1 MYLMIRRLLPFSG
14 AALSTLILAM
24 VFGGDM
30 AVRAQTVRLN
40 GVLPSI
46 SDQIDCN
53 QASIDYL
60 NDPSLTEAEKL
71 QRMDQALQRSLNKF
85 DECQTAPKTED
96 AVKKETEKT
105 VPETESS
112 AKSQAES
119 SESKNAAQSEGT
131 AADAASQDGQSQD
144 GGQTS
149 PQEQQSSGTN
159 NGQMGEAAPDGVQE
173 GVNPPASKPPGT
185 VKSMP
190 SSGMSGTEQGGSAGG
205 GQSSPQPNPGF
216 GNQGGSLSSSDMSGT
231 EEKPKELPPSGS
243 GQSTSGGITKWSRS
257 GAPGTENEGNS
268 GQASGGT
275 VNDKVLNN
283 GKLPEDIPSAN
294 NDSVLEAQIR
304 QAAINEKDPVIQ
316 KKLWNE
322 YRKYKGLPKVE

>member
-14 AALSTLILAM
+14 AALSTLTLAM
-24 VFGGDM
+24 VFCGGMD
-30 AVRAQTVRLN
+30 VHAQTVPLN

-71 QRMDQALQRSLNKF
+71 QRMDQALQSSLNKF

-96 AVKKETEKT
+96 TVKKETEKT
-105 VPETESS
+105 VPEAENS
-112 AKSQAES
+112 AKSQAEQ
-119 SESKNAAQSEGT
+119 SESENAAQSEGT
-131 AADAASQDGQSQD
+131 AAAVAASQDGQSQD

-159 NGQMGEAAPDGVQE
+159 NGQMGWAPPEGVQE
-173 GVNPPASKPPGT
+173 GVNPPASKPP
-185 VKSMP
+185 VAVQSMP
-190 SSGMSGTEQGGSAGG
+190 SSGMSGTEQGSADG
-205 GQSSPQPNPGF
+205 GQTAPQPNPRA
-216 GNQGGSLSSSDMSGT
+216 GNPGGSLSSSDMSGT

-243 GQSTSGGITKWSRS
+243 GQSTSGGITKWSKS

-283 GKLPEDIPSAN
+283 GKLPEDIPSAD

-304 QAAINEKDPVIQ
+304 QAAINEKDPVVQ